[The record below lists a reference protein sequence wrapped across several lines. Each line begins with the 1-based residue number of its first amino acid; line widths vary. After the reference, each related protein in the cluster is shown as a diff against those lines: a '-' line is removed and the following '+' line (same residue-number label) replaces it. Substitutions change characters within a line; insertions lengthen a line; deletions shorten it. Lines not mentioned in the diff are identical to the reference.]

1 MKLKIK
7 LLLIMILIYIYIYIY
22 IYIATQEFEL
32 KSESFPPKLT
42 QTNLASKNDI
52 AANFIKKSWW

>member
-7 LLLIMILIYIYIYIY
+7 LLLIMIMIYIYIYIY
-22 IYIATQEFEL
+22 ITTQEFEL

-42 QTNLASKNDI
+42 QANLASKNDI
-52 AANFIKKSWW
+52 ADNFIKKS